1 MVFQKYPIKKQ
12 ILLAFIF
19 ALLNFLMA
27 ALSNEILHLPLF
39 MDMIFVYAA
48 SFFGIPCGLIT
59 GALHSVLYCVVF
71 NKGIFQ
77 LLYVICCITGT
88 VFTWLIVTRHEQFSW
103 SRSLILVFLSTIV
116 ISLEG
121 SLIYYFFFSEAQTNS
136 ENYTVLFLTYSLV
149 MQDLGVQISAF
160 LARLPVN
167 LIDKAIAVFG
177 GLGIFALRILWKNRE
192 EKLRKH
198 EAVF

>member
-1 MVFQKYPIKKQ
+1 
-12 ILLAFIF
+12 
-19 ALLNFLMA
+19 MA

-39 MDMIFVYAA
+39 MDMIFIYAA

-77 LLYVICCITGT
+77 LLYIICCITGT
-88 VFTWLIVTRHEQFSW
+88 IFTWLIVTRHEQFLL

-136 ENYTVLFLTYSLV
+136 ENYTVLFLTYNLV

-177 GLGIFALRILWKNRE
+177 GLGIFALVKKIS
-192 EKLRKH
+192 
-198 EAVF
+198 